1 MNLDFISSNINGTAD
16 VLVTCEM
23 FLDNNYRRNYNR
35 LIRETVADRVGC
47 YLWINNRNSEIIYI
61 GMAGKVKQDG
71 SIGNH
76 SLPKRLIASRVK
88 DGNDRDVLTND
99 YIRSY
104 MEDNEIEELLIKVLY
119 TFDSSPPTYVES
131 LLLNQFLSLNNCLPA
146 LNSAF

>member
-1 MNLDFISSNINGTAD
+1 MNLDFISININGAVD
-16 VLVTCEM
+16 VLITSEM
-23 FLDNNYRRNYNR
+23 FLDNNYRRNYNL
-35 LIRETVADRVGC
+35 LIREAVEDRVGC
-47 YLWINNRNSEIIYI
+47 YLWINNSTSEIIYI

-71 SIGNH
+71 SIGPH
-76 SLPKRLIASRVK
+76 SLQKRLVAARVK
-88 DGNDRDVLTND
+88 DANDRYVVTND